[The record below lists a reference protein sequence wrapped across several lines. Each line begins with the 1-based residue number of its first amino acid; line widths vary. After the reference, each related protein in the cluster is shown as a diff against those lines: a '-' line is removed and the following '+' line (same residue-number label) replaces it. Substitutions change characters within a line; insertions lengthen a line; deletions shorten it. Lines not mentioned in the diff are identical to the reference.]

1 MSILVISDLHFEKGS
16 FHGVYQGGALD
27 WLLSIM
33 YKTKPTA
40 LVGLGDWGY
49 AWTSEDWYSLTEK
62 ITIHAIF
69 GNHDNVDLL
78 ESIKNKDGS
87 KVLTHDGE
95 IRNIEGI
102 KFGFINGIMSDKGTP
117 RRNVPRSTSED
128 FLRIASTNFKGIDIL
143 CTHES
148 PIVPEY
154 GKKFNSGIGPT
165 AMTKVIEKVQSKISL
180 SGHLDFGPYTI
191 SKIGQT
197 ITVRIESGQMNKHY
211 AVIKPDKNEVEV
223 WYDENLKE
231 KLSLSLKSV

>member
-1 MSILVISDLHFEKGS
+1 MSILIISDLHFEIGS
-16 FHGVYQGGALD
+16 FRGVYQGGALK
-27 WLLSIM
+27 WLLKIVDR
-33 YKTKPTA
+33 TKPTA
-40 LVGLGDWGY
+40 LVGLGDWGN
-49 AWTSEDWYSLTEK
+49 AWTIDDWNLLTSMV
-62 ITIHAIF
+62 TTHAIF

-78 ESIKNKDGS
+78 ESVKNKDGS
-87 KVLTHDGE
+87 KILTHDGE

-154 GKKFNSGIGPT
+154 GKKFSSGIGP
-165 AMTKVIEKVQSKISL
+165 AVMTKVIEKVQPKISI
-180 SGHLDFGPYTI
+180 SGHLDFGPYTV

-197 ITVRIESGQMNKHY
+197 FTIRIESGQMNKHY
-211 AVIKPDKNEVEV
+211 VVIKPDKNEVEI
-223 WYDENLKE
+223 WSDENLRE
-231 KLSLSLKSV
+231 KLSII